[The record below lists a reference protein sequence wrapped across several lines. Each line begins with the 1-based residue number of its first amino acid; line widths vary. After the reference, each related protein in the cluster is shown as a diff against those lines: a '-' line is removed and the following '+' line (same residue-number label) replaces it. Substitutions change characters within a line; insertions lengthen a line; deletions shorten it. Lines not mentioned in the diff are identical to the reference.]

1 MSLLKAKALEAHA
14 LEAKKPPPPKVAHGS
29 PWSRRLTAAAMSGL
43 MQKAKRMDSKVDAD
57 IREINEIGLDLHTT
71 LDDINSAYQD
81 LKSTLTPMEMERVM
95 SRGMKGLTGEQGA
108 TQATN
113 IDEDTL
119 R

>member
-1 MSLLKAKALEAHA
+1 
-14 LEAKKPPPPKVAHGS
+14 
-29 PWSRRLTAAAMSGL
+29 
-43 MQKAKRMDSKVDAD
+43 MDSKVDAD